1 MEKLLR
7 FNRIA
12 LIVMVTL
19 LFAPGRTKAQN
30 TLDFYLNAARENN
43 PVVKENL
50 LLKEKAAIQEKK
62 IGAEYHGP
70 KIYATGEANYSPLI
84 PNKDDPKAVGYD
96 VAITD
101 GGLIAANLNVV
112 KPVFNQSVLETLKQ
126 QAQASGEAGVVN
138 ATLLLHQL
146 EKEVTDQYI
155 VTYQSLAQIEFT
167 KKIREQLLKQKEI
180 IEALAK
186 SGIYNSADILLLDI
200 EIQNQSVQL
209 NDLQSAYN
217 QNIYTLNSQC
227 GISGVPNATL
237 SPPDIQLRED
247 IRQSKFMDKFRS
259 DSLQEVLSLQ
269 VSNLKYKPQF
279 NLYGNTGLKAIEFSG
294 IQRKFGAAIG
304 LTVAIP
310 IYDGHQR
317 NYSEQQTQINLQ
329 DIDNYRQNFLVQKN
343 NRQQALFSS
352 LGLLDKKIEILTA
365 QIQNYEKLIELY
377 KNGLQAGNIE
387 IINYMNTV
395 RLYTSL
401 QNELSINTTNKFLII
416 NESNYYNW

>member
-1 MEKLLR
+1 MNGQLLKA
-7 FNRIA
+7 RIG
-12 LIVMVTL
+12 LTL
-19 LFAPGRTKAQN
+19 LSVFLLASTGFSQN
-30 TLDFYLNAARENN
+30 TLDYYLKAARENN

-50 LLKEKAAIQEKK
+50 SLKEKAAIQEKK
-62 IGAEYHGP
+62 IKAEYQGP

-101 GGLIAANLNVV
+101 GGLIAANLNAVQ
-112 KPVFNQSVLETLKQ
+112 PIFNQSVRETLKQ
-126 QAQASGEAGVVN
+126 QAQASGEAGAVQ
-138 ATLLLHQL
+138 ASLTLHQL

-155 VTYQSLAQIEFT
+155 VTYQSLSQIEFT
-167 KKIREQLLKQKEI
+167 KEIREQLLKQKEI

-186 SGIYNSADILLLDI
+186 NGMYESSDILLLDI
-200 EIQNQSVQL
+200 EIQNQTTQL
-209 NDLQSAYN
+209 NELQSVYN
-217 QNIYTLNSQC
+217 QNIYALNSQC
-227 GISGVPNATL
+227 GISGPSNADL
-237 SPPDIQLRED
+237 SPPDIELRKD
-247 IRQSKFMDKFRS
+247 ILQTRFMDKFRS
-259 DSLQEVLSLQ
+259 DSLQEVLNLQ

-279 NLYGNTGLKAIEFSG
+279 NLYGNTGLKAIEFSD

-304 LTVAIP
+304 LTALIP

-329 DIDNYRQNFLVQKN
+329 DIGNYRQNFLVQKN

-352 LGLLDKKIEILTA
+352 LGLLEKKIEIIHA
-365 QIQNYEKLIELY
+365 QIGNYEKLIELY
-377 KNGLQAGNIE
+377 RKELQAGNLE
-387 IINYMNTV
+387 IINYMNTI

-416 NESNYYNW
+416 NENNYYNW